1 MAILGFNKTA
11 IIFFHFCNL
20 EINFPEKGGLSLP
33 SFSLCPS
40 GGGTH
45 VVCNSDII
53 DVGCLDT
60 KIGLKDPALPSPGP
74 SYFI

>member
-45 VVCNSDII
+45 VIRMLLMLVAWTPKS
-53 DVGCLDT
+53 V
-60 KIGLKDPALPSPGP
+60 
-74 SYFI
+74 